1 VARYSVEQYIE
12 FAELGILNLLAKEH
26 AVLWAEAQAKIS
38 DVRWPSLPTPVD
50 PHHMTTARAN
60 LLKRN
65 RIVEM
70 RASTRGGHQVSVLHL
85 SDTKG
90 IGTAI
95 DRAAAR
101 KRALM
106 ATLTSW
112 LHPRTGYPLGLV
124 GAAGERVAHASLIA
138 AAPGGLR
145 LERPAGGDVANL
157 LGEPVQGGPLDNAF
171 WASIVNSVGLPVDTV
186 LCPVEVKNIRHWVYP
201 NADELH
207 QLLHKSALLQILHP
221 DLNICPVL
229 ITRKKS
235 FSANAMS
242 RELGFRILDVH
253 KQFVLPIA
261 EVDRAALEAMQTEL
275 GFIDL
280 VAYDGIDDGLVKSLQ
295 SVANT
300 AMANASRWRTYGP
313 ELVDHFEELRSG
325 LSPAAEHTAMEELR
339 DAVRQLGGDAR
350 W

>member
-1 VARYSVEQYIE
+1 
-12 FAELGILNLLAKEH
+12 
-26 AVLWAEAQAKIS
+26 
-38 DVRWPSLPTPVD
+38 
-50 PHHMTTARAN
+50 MTTARAN
-60 LLKRN
+60 LLGAN
-65 RIVEM
+65 RIREM
-70 RASTRGGHQVSVLHL
+70 RAKTRGGHAVSVLHL
-85 SDTKG
+85 ADTKG
-90 IGTAI
+90 ISTTI

-106 ATLTSW
+106 VTLTSW
-112 LHPRTGYPLGLV
+112 PSPRSGYPLGFV

-145 LERPAGGDVANL
+145 IERPEGGEVANL

-171 WASIVNSVGLPVDTV
+171 WASILNPVGLPIDTV

-207 QLLHKSALLQILHP
+207 QLLHKSALLQIRHP
-221 DLNICPVL
+221 DLNICPIL

-242 RELGFRILDVH
+242 RELGFRILDAH

-261 EVDRAALEAMQTEL
+261 DVDRAALQAMQDEL
-275 GFIDL
+275 SFVDL
-280 VAYDGIDDGLVKSLQ
+280 VAHDAADAGLVRSLS
-295 SVANT
+295 SVAST
-300 AMANASRWRTYGP
+300 AMTNAAKWRTYGP
-313 ELVDHFEELRSG
+313 ELVDHFDELRSG
-325 LSPAAEHTAMEELR
+325 LSPAQEQTAMGELR
-339 DAVRQLGGDAR
+339 EAVRDLDGEAR